1 MKKLLTLSRWI
12 IDKTNV
18 DSYRAGRLQGE
29 KHPCVDQS
37 LLNQLGGMAN
47 LLKQAEEMER
57 DAGLNKYIRFD
68 WRDMGKDITK
78 MHYSI
83 DIIPLLC
90 KKEGIEDSLE
100 KQRRYIEKIENLLS
114 EVSRAETNWLYS
126 YYKSL
131 LVRLKQGK
139 NVT

>member
-29 KHPCVDQS
+29 KHPCIDQS

-78 MHYSI
+78 MT
-83 DIIPLLC
+83 IP
-90 KKEGIEDSLE
+90 
-100 KQRRYIEKIENLLS
+100 
-114 EVSRAETNWLYS
+114 
-126 YYKSL
+126 
-131 LVRLKQGK
+131 
-139 NVT
+139 